1 MSLRF
6 SSIIKKR
13 SDKMTRACMCIGT
26 YNNPK
31 VDPKEYLEKWSK
43 VKGVVF
49 VTGQLEKGAEGTPH
63 I

>member
-1 MSLRF
+1 
-6 SSIIKKR
+6 
-13 SDKMTRACMCIGT
+13 MTRACMCIGT